1 MYRRL
6 LVRKNPGAYFIKL
19 RQRTPLYLCIARTTI
34 ALSSQLEIDI
44 GYAHLTFRTQ
54 PLGPEFG
61 SGIEGQEFFL
71 TLGNFPEPGI
81 FP

>member
-1 MYRRL
+1 M
-6 LVRKNPGAYFIKL
+6 KDNSNSIE
-19 RQRTPLYLCIARTTI
+19 QSEWLYG
-34 ALSSQLEIDI
+34 S
-44 GYAHLTFRTQ
+44 AHLTFRTQ